1 MNNDRNINYDE
12 SKTIPIDLTE
22 KLDESNLKNKAEIK
36 ELFSNLKTNPNTSE
50 IFFNFLDS
58 MFDLGIKILNNVN
71 LDLILD
77 KIEEL
82 MKKEK

>member
-12 SKTIPIDLTE
+12 SETIPIDLTE
-22 KLDESNLKNKAEIK
+22 KLDKRNLKNKAEIK

>member
-1 MNNDRNINYDE
+1 MNNDRNVNYDE
-12 SKTIPIDLTE
+12 SETIPVDLTE
-22 KLDESNLKNKAEIK
+22 KLDKRNLKNKAEIK

>member
-12 SKTIPIDLTE
+12 SETIPIDLTE
-22 KLDESNLKNKAEIK
+22 KLDKSKLKNKAEIK